1 MIFIGREP
9 GRKKAQI
16 ALEFLIVYSFVL
28 VVFILIFA
36 LISSQRAATLGQQE
50 YSLLQL
56 QAQSIAGRINQAELA
71 GSGYSATVPLI
82 SSLQHNYYNLSV
94 SSTGVV
100 IIGAKSGTQ
109 PLTAYGFSGAR
120 SLVINGTLESSYGG
134 ISIYQVPTYSGTMR
148 ISNVKGIVYID
159 ESPSV
164 GAQMPHKEF
173 ITDTLYTYGGS
184 FDGKSSSITTGYTV
198 DTYGSGTVTAMV
210 YPTGQYRN
218 SQMDIVSSLMYIS
231 SSNYVACG
239 YSGAGA
245 VTGFELPLDQW
256 SYIACSYNGITG
268 NEIFYYDG
276 NPVTSGIMSKG
287 PQRYVGVSIGS
298 SGTGTYTFN
307 GGISDVQIY
316 NSTLTTSQIGYI
328 YGDGIGGT
336 AGTYNLTGWWPL
348 NRNTNDYSG
357 RGNDGIPTNVGY
369 YGIVTLL
376 SGEIDPGFGSSSVS
390 LPVGVSSNIG
400 DLLATGGLANISI
413 DTYSGTPATAAN
425 MVGWWPLDAGY
436 GNYAQDFI
444 GGDTAQF
451 YGGSGWF
458 NPYGHSNFIGA
469 KFPGYGSNNMV
480 SINSSSPLL
489 GIARNDSFTI
499 STWIDYGGPTS
510 QNQGIFGNLAGSG
523 SGFQLDGYCS
533 GCSTA
538 LSVGSNS
545 LGFPS
550 GSSFPAGKWEM
561 VTAEYDGLNGTA
573 ALFLD
578 GNLISSKALSR
589 GIILTQTLPFYIGG
603 DAAQPDGSNSFN
615 GMMTNVQL
623 YDSYLN
629 SGQIAAMY
637 RGGIGAGPVSGSGL
651 VGWWPLN
658 GNGNDY
664 SNNMG
669 DGVVGNSVTFNSA
682 GYDNPGEAGT
692 KYASFNGLNYIYMP
706 YAQSIALTKNFSVG
720 YWFLSYNNSNTR
732 FMDPVINSGFFG
744 MNAKICGGG
753 ASGPCKFTGFNGSI
767 GTGSSML
774 ANINYPFNF
783 TPYTWYDF
791 LETFNSTEW
800 ALYING
806 VRSASGAYS
815 GDPTLLEGT
824 SGIYMGPFNGGSG
837 QVADFQVYNTM
848 LSPQD
853 ALDLYVQGLPTQ
865 DMSNVSVMA
874 NSLVG

>member
-1 MIFIGREP
+1 MVFIVREP
-9 GRKKAQI
+9 GGKAQI

-28 VVFILIFA
+28 VIFILIFA

-56 QAQSIAGRINQAELA
+56 QAQSIAGRISQAELA
-71 GSGYSATVPLI
+71 GSGYSAAVPLI

-134 ISIYQVPTYSGTMR
+134 ISVYQVPTYSGTMR
-148 ISNVKGIVYID
+148 ISNVKGVVYID

-164 GAQMPHKEF
+164 GAQMPHREF
-173 ITDTLYTYGGS
+173 ITDTLYSHGADFNGQ
-184 FDGKSSSITTGYTV
+184 SSSIKTGYTV
-198 DTYGSGTVTAMV
+198 DTYGSGTVSAAV
-210 YPTGQYRN
+210 YPTKQTG
-218 SQMDIVSSLMYIS
+218 SQMDIVSNLMYIS

-239 YSGAGA
+239 YAGAGA
-245 VTGFELPLDQW
+245 VTGFELPLYQW
-256 SYIACSYNGITG
+256 SDIACSYNSITG
-268 NEIFYYDG
+268 NEVFYYDG
-276 NPVTSGIMSKG
+276 TAVTSGIMSKG
-287 PQRYVGVSIGS
+287 SQRYAGVTIGS
-298 SGTGTYTFN
+298 SGSGTDTFYGN
-307 GGISDVQIY
+307 ISDVQIY
-316 NSTLTTSQIGYI
+316 NSTLTTSQVGYI
-328 YGDGIGGT
+328 YGSGLGGPVDL
-336 AGTYNLTGWWPL
+336 YNLTGWWPL
-348 NRNTNDYSG
+348 NKNANDYSG
-357 RGNDGIPTNVGY
+357 RGNDGTPVNVGFI
-369 YGIVTLL
+369 GIVTINT
-376 SGEIDPGFGSSSVS
+376 GQINPGFGSNSVS
-390 LPVGVSSNIG
+390 LPIGVWSNIG
-400 DLLATGGLANISI
+400 SLLYSGGGIANLSI
-413 DTYSGTPATAAN
+413 DIYSGTPATAAN
-425 MVGWWPLDAGY
+425 MVGWWTLDTGY
-436 GNYAQDFI
+436 GKYAQDFI
-444 GGDTAQF
+444 GGDMAQF
-451 YGGSGWF
+451 YGGNSWSD
-458 NPYGHSNFIGA
+458 PYGHTSFIGA
-469 KFPGYGSNNMV
+469 TFPGYGSNNMV

-489 GIARNDSFTI
+489 GIARNDSFTV
-499 STWIDYGGPTS
+499 SAWIDYGGPTS
-510 QNQGIFGNLAGSG
+510 HNQGIFGNLAGSN

-533 GCSTA
+533 GCGAA

-545 LGFPS
+545 LGFPG

-578 GNLISSKALSR
+578 GNQISSKTLSR
-589 GIILTQTLPFYIGG
+589 GIILTQALPFYIGG

-629 SGQIAAMY
+629 SGQIAALY
-637 RGGIGAGPVSGSGL
+637 GGGIGSAPVSGSGL

-658 GNGNDY
+658 GNANDY

-669 DGVVGNSVTFNSA
+669 NGTAGNAVTFNSA
-682 GYDNPGEAGT
+682 GYDNPGIAGT
-692 KYASFNGLNYIYMP
+692 KYASFNGVNYVYMP
-706 YAQSIALTKNFSVG
+706 YALSIALTKSFSVG
-720 YWFLSYNNSNTR
+720 YWFLSYNNSNTK

-744 MNAKICGGG
+744 MDAKICGGG
-753 ASGPCKFTGFNGSI
+753 AGSPCKFTGFNGSI
-767 GTGSSML
+767 GTGSSVL

-791 LETFNSTEW
+791 LETFNSTGW

-806 VRSASGAYS
+806 VQVESGAYS
-815 GDPTLLEGT
+815 GDPALLQGS

-848 LSPQD
+848 LSSQD
-853 ALDLYVQGLPTQ
+853 ALNLYVQGLPTQ
-865 DMSNVSVMA
+865 DMSSVSVMK
-874 NSLVG
+874 NSGG